1 MPELPE
7 VELVKRSLTSLIGLE
22 IKDVVLSQT
31 VIDGHKNNRLTIV
44 RESIDDFLKVKNT
57 KIVNIKRRGKY
68 MYFELIN
75 DDEMFYMISHLG
87 MSGGFFIVNHLDE
100 ITETNYKKHWHVQFK
115 LSSGQI
121 LVYSDIRRF
130 GEIRTIK
137 NLDDFLPFKD
147 MAPEYTEETAK
158 NYFVETL
165 KSKRYENSFIKAI
178 IMDSKIIPG
187 VGNIYASEALYRSG
201 ILPTRRVKNISKKRL
216 ELLFD
221 KIVEVFELSLTAGG
235 STISDY
241 RSTSGESGNMQ
252 TKFTVYGQKYCPFG
266 HEIKTKVIG
275 QRNTYYCT
283 KCQR

>member
-7 VELVKRSLTSLIGLE
+7 VELVKRSLTSLIGLK
-22 IKDVVLSQT
+22 IKDVVFSDT
-31 VIDGHKNNRLTIV
+31 VISGHKNDRMTIV
-44 RESIDDFLKVKNT
+44 KEPIESFLNIRNST
-57 KIVNIKRRGKY
+57 IINIKRRSKY

-100 ITETNYKKHWHVQFK
+100 IPETNYKKHWHVQFH
-115 LSSGQI
+115 LSNGQI

-130 GEIRTIK
+130 GEVRTIRDL
-137 NLDDFLPFKD
+137 NDFLPFKN

-158 NYFVETL
+158 KYFVETL
-165 KSKRYENSFIKAI
+165 KSNRYDNSYIKAI
-178 IMDSKIIPG
+178 IMDAKIIPG

-221 KIVEVFELSLTAGG
+221 KIVEVFELSLNAGG

-241 RSTSGESGNMQ
+241 RSTTGESGSMQ
-252 TKFTVYGQKYCPFG
+252 TKFKVYGQKFCPKG
-266 HEIKTKVIG
+266 HEIKTKTIG

-283 KCQR
+283 TCQR

>member
-7 VELVKRSLTSLIGLE
+7 VELVKRSLASLIGLE
-22 IKDVVLSQT
+22 IKDVILSDT
-31 VIDGHKNNRLTIV
+31 VINGHKNDRMTIV
-44 RESIDDFLKVKNT
+44 KEPIESFLNVRNST
-57 KIVNIKRRGKY
+57 IINIKRRSKY
-68 MYFELIN
+68 MYFELMN
-75 DDEMFYMISHLG
+75 NEGVRYMISHLG
-87 MSGGFFIVNHLDE
+87 MSGGFFIVNTLDD
-100 ITETNYKKHWHVQFK
+100 ITEANYKKHWHVQFL
-115 LSSGQI
+115 LSNGQI

-130 GEIRTIK
+130 GEVRTIRDL
-137 NLDDFLPFKD
+137 NDFLPFKN

-165 KSKRYENSFIKAI
+165 KSNRYDNSYIKAI
-178 IMDSKIIPG
+178 IMDAKIIPG

-221 KIVEVFELSLTAGG
+221 RIVEVFELSLNAGG

-241 RSTSGESGNMQ
+241 RSTSGESGSMQ
-252 TKFTVYGQKYCPFG
+252 TKFKVYGQKFCPKG
-266 HEIKTKVIG
+266 HEIKTKTIG

-283 KCQR
+283 TCQR

>member
-7 VELVKRSLTSLIGLE
+7 VELVKRSLTSLIGLK
-22 IKDVVLSQT
+22 IKDVVFSDT
-31 VIDGHKNNRLTIV
+31 VISGHKNDRMTIV
-44 RESIDDFLKVKNT
+44 KEPIESFLNIRNST
-57 KIVNIKRRGKY
+57 IINIKRRSKY
-68 MYFELIN
+68 MYFELMN
-75 DDEMFYMISHLG
+75 DEGILYMISHLG
-87 MSGGFFIVNHLDE
+87 MSGGFFIVNTLDE
-100 ITETNYKKHWHVQFK
+100 ITEANYKKHWHVQFH
-115 LSSGQI
+115 LSNDQI

-130 GEIRTIK
+130 GEVRTIRDL
-137 NLDDFLPFKD
+137 NDFLPFKN

-165 KSKRYENSFIKAI
+165 KSNRYDNSYIKAI
-178 IMDSKIIPG
+178 IMDAKIIPG

-221 KIVEVFELSLTAGG
+221 KIVEVFELSLNAGG

-241 RSTSGESGNMQ
+241 RSTTGESGSMQ
-252 TKFTVYGQKYCPFG
+252 TKFKVYGQKCCPKG
-266 HEIKTKVIG
+266 HEIKTKTIG

-283 KCQR
+283 TCQR

>member
-7 VELVKRSLTSLIGLE
+7 VELVKRSLTSLIGLK
-22 IKDVVLSQT
+22 IKDVVFSDT
-31 VIDGHKNNRLTIV
+31 VISGHTNDRMTIV
-44 RESIDDFLKVKNT
+44 KEPIESFLNIRNST
-57 KIVNIKRRGKY
+57 IINIKRRSKY
-68 MYFELIN
+68 MYFELMN
-75 DDEMFYMISHLG
+75 DEGILYMISHLG
-87 MSGGFFIVNHLDE
+87 MSGGFFIVNTLDE
-100 ITETNYKKHWHVQFK
+100 ITEANYKKHWHVQFH
-115 LSSGQI
+115 LSNGQI

-130 GEIRTIK
+130 GEVRTIRDL
-137 NLDDFLPFKD
+137 NDFLPFKN

-165 KSKRYENSFIKAI
+165 KSKRYENSYIKAI
-178 IMDSKIIPG
+178 IMDAKIIPG

-221 KIVEVFELSLTAGG
+221 KIVEVFELSLNAGG

-241 RSTSGESGNMQ
+241 RSTTGESGSMQ
-252 TKFTVYGQKYCPFG
+252 TKFKVYGQKFCPKG
-266 HEIKTKVIG
+266 HEIKTKTIG

-283 KCQR
+283 TCQR